1 MEDLTPLQV
10 LIFLI
15 IAGINGVVIAN
26 ALLDV
31 YIRPPP
37 RGSFSRAIRVGKN
50 SPGSPLS
57 A

>member
-31 YIRPPP
+31 YIRPPSSRFFFP
-37 RGSFSRAIRVGKN
+37 RDNGREK
-50 SPGSPLS
+50 
-57 A
+57 